1 MNDLFKILKI
11 QGKNIKLYET
21 SLKHPSYANEKN
33 HNEDYQRLEFLGDAV
48 LELSISDYLYN
59 NYHMFEGDMT
69 KVRANYVCENAL
81 ARYMYDLGL
90 ENFIKLGVGEKKNGG
105 SHKNSVV
112 SDVFEALMGAIY
124 LDLGYQKSKDVILR
138 ITKPYIDKKIDFIMD
153 YKTRFQEALKDVRDS
168 ITYKLINEEGPAHD
182 KRFTIHLMVDDVCYG
197 EGMGKSKKEAEQ
209 MAAKIALTKLVKQKG

>member
-138 ITKPYIDKKIDFIMD
+138 ITKPYMDKKIDFIMD

>member
-182 KRFTIHLMVDDVCYG
+182 KRFTIYLMVDDVCYG

>member
-90 ENFIKLGVGEKKNGG
+90 ESFIKLGVGEKKNGG

-138 ITKPYIDKKIDFIMD
+138 ITKPYMDKKIDFIMD